1 MKKVQLQEQNE
12 GKRTFFKTSK
22 NSKNQHIIIF
32 SNLLPKTLHTA
43 VNFEVDEKKI
53 KKIEEKGEGSKMYEM
68 ISRTKFETINFTPG

>member
-1 MKKVQLQEQNE
+1 M
-12 GKRTFFKTSK
+12 
-22 NSKNQHIIIF
+22 F
-32 SNLLPKTLHTA
+32 SNLLPKILHTA

>member
-1 MKKVQLQEQNE
+1 MKENKLFS
-12 GKRTFFKTSK
+12 KPPKTQKINIS
-22 NSKNQHIIIF
+22 SCF
-32 SNLLPKTLHTA
+32 CNLLRKTRHTA